1 MSAPILP
8 DNVAATPT
16 PDYDAGVAV
25 PPAIQRIKD
34 VEKTHGPQS
43 MHAIMARDRNRSSHP
58 NGGYYG
64 VGSFIRN
71 AWNSGPS
78 MLGRGLANS
87 VANLG
92 AVPAGVAGGAVGAGL
107 GYGVGKLLD
116 LVGDDDGSEP
126 GWRGRLGAILGG
138 LAGLGIGG
146 AVGHA
151 RSGWLK
157 SGSSELMFIQQ
168 ALQADSSL
176 GFGDKQSLMS
186 AISQLS
192 SRDQTLLANLL
203 RTVGGAAVGALI
215 AKFLFKAGLGGMLAG
230 AAAGGLLGGMTGA
243 QPSTLAGTYH
253 TDKKDAYGTAYRI

>member
-8 DNVAATPT
+8 DNVAAKPL
-16 PDYDAGVAV
+16 PEPGEGAV
-25 PPAIQRIKD
+25 LSSAERGIKD
-34 VEKTHGPQS
+34 MERTYGPQS
-43 MHAIMARDRNRSSHP
+43 MHAIVARDRNRASHP

-64 VGSFIRN
+64 LGSWMRN

-87 VANLG
+87 VANMG
-92 AVPAGVAGGAVGAGL
+92 AIPAGAAGGAVGAGL

-116 LVGDDDGSEP
+116 LVGDDEDSEP

-151 RSGWLK
+151 RNGWMK
-157 SGSSELMFIQQ
+157 AGSSQLMFIQQ

-176 GFGDKQSLMS
+176 GGGEKQTLLSAVASLS
-186 AISQLS
+186 PG
-192 SRDQTLLANLL
+192 DQTLLANLL
-203 RTVGGAAVGALI
+203 RTMGGAAAGALI
-215 AKFLFKAGLGGMLAG
+215 AKFLFKAGLGGMLLG
-230 AAAGGLLGGMTGA
+230 AAAGGTLGGMSGTR
-243 QPSTLAGTYH
+243 PSTLAGTYH